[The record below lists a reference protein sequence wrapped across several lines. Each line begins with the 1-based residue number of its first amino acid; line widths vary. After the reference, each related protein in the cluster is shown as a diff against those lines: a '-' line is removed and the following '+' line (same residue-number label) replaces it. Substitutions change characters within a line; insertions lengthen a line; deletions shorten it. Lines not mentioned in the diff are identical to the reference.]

1 MSLLKRTVSARTI
14 AANRR
19 NAQKSTGPRTAEGKR
34 QVAKNAL
41 KHGFRGTGA
50 LLDETLLA
58 PDLEKDYGEYQRLCA
73 DLERAWKPTDPMQR
87 LLVGD
92 LTDLY
97 WKRGRANDY
106 QRGIHFRD
114 AMVASLERDAPP
126 RRSVSQPQAASPE
139 HSNGTTP
146 AGPEGDH
153 PSLKPLTPQWTVMIR
168 QDAALDRQIFDKVT
182 LLLRLKGRE
191 DAELTRRAS
200 AKMWE
205 ERSPLSDL
213 SALLGLTNKADK
225 SNQINKPSQTKP
237 ITPVKSTEAAS
248 ETKPLSS

>member
-19 NAQKSTGPRTAEGKR
+19 NARKSTGPRTAEGKR

-41 KHGFRGTGA
+41 KHGMRSTGA
-50 LLDETLLA
+50 LIDEALLA
-58 PDLEKDYGEYQRLCA
+58 PNLVKDYKEYQRLCA
-73 DLERAWKPTDPMQR
+73 DLQEAWKPTDPMQL

-92 LTDLY
+92 LADLY

-114 AMVASLERDAPP
+114 GMVASLEREDRP
-126 RRSVSQPQAASPE
+126 RRNAKQPQIATPEPSSGAA
-139 HSNGTTP
+139 T
-146 AGPEGDH
+146 APEGNH

-182 LLLRLKGRE
+182 LLLRLKARE
-191 DAELTRRAS
+191 EAEIARRVS
-200 AKMWE
+200 EKMWE
-205 ERSPLSDL
+205 ERPPLSDL
-213 SALLGLTNKADK
+213 SALLGLTNKAY
-225 SNQINKPSQTKP
+225 SANP
-237 ITPVKSTEAAS
+237 IAECGAFQAVYRQNAISAKSTHCE
-248 ETKPLSS
+248 